1 MSKWKKLL
9 SKLYSKNSEFRFDE
23 LEKILYNFDYKKV
36 ETKGG
41 SSHVTFRKKGKMPIT
56 IPRHGKIKKAYVMLV
71 RKAVEEEKNEQV
83 R

>member
-1 MSKWKKLL
+1 MSKWEKLL

-36 ETKGG
+36 ETKGA

-56 IPRHGKIKKAYVMLV
+56 IPRHGKIKKGLCNVS
-71 RKAVEEEKNEQV
+71 KKSSWGGEKWAS
-83 R
+83 

>member
-36 ETKGG
+36 ETKGE
-41 SSHVTFRKKGKMPIT
+41 
-56 IPRHGKIKKAYVMLV
+56 AVM
-71 RKAVEEEKNEQV
+71 
-83 R
+83 

>member
-1 MSKWKKLL
+1 M
-9 SKLYSKNSEFRFDE
+9 
-23 LEKILYNFDYKKV
+23 

-41 SSHVTFRKKGKMPIT
+41 SSHVTFRKEGKMPIT
-56 IPRHGKIKKAYVMLV
+56 IPRHGKIKKVYVMLV